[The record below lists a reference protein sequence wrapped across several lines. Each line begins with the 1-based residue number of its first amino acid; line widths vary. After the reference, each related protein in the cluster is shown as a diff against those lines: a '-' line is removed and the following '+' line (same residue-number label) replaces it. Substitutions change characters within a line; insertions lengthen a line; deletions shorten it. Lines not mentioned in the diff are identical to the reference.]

1 LAAQAFVLS
10 LEALDLRYQRK
21 ELGFSER
28 IPRLRPVTAKQ
39 LRFDSL
45 ELRVVHVAILFSASP
60 SGCR

>member
-28 IPRLRPVTAKQ
+28 IPRLRPVTAKH
-39 LRFDSL
+39 L
-45 ELRVVHVAILFSASP
+45 
-60 SGCR
+60 